1 MPCFLRLIVG
11 CFGCI
16 QLCFKSYGSMEDIVI
31 QRSCSLTTYHLKVHI
46 QTLTKQAINQFL
58 KFWGMM
64 HHEILVLH
72 CKNFRLDV
80 SSKCEAL
87 LQPSKLSITVAGKNK
102 TESQNLQHSLNSVV
116 SSYLSHPNYIYQG
129 WHETVTIMIHLWP
142 SYNI

>member
-1 MPCFLRLIVG
+1 
-11 CFGCI
+11 
-16 QLCFKSYGSMEDIVI
+16 MEDIVI

-116 SSYLSHPNYIYQG
+116 SSYLSHPNCIAAFLICSFTSLKTWSQRKILKYVHD
-129 WHETVTIMIHLWP
+129 W
-142 SYNI
+142 SS

>member
-1 MPCFLRLIVG
+1 M
-11 CFGCI
+11 
-16 QLCFKSYGSMEDIVI
+16 I

-72 CKNFRLDV
+72 CKNFRLNV

-116 SSYLSHPNYIYQG
+116 SSYLSHPNFIYQG
-129 WHETVTIMIHLWP
+129 WHETVTMMIHLWP
-142 SYNI
+142 YYNI